1 MTGYDSYS
9 KDVNNNLD
17 LIMQISN
24 NVIRCTKCKLCHT
37 RKNAVPGE
45 GSASARVVFVGEAP
59 GRFEDAQGKPFVGP
73 AGKVL
78 EAALLNA
85 NISSSQ
91 VFITN
96 IVKCRPP
103 GNRRPKRDEI
113 IMCKDYLNRQISVIN
128 PKIVCVLG
136 ATAYLSL
143 LGGKEITLNRGKL
156 LNINGRDYFLTIH
169 PAATLYRRSLLHV
182 LEEDLLKLSK
192 LIIE

>member
-1 MTGYDSYS
+1 MDN
-9 KDVNNNLD
+9 KNNNNLD
-17 LIMQISN
+17 SIMEISDD
-24 NVIRCTKCKLCHT
+24 VIRCTNCELCRT

-45 GSASARVVFVGEAP
+45 GSASARVMFVGEAP
-59 GRFEDAQGKPFVGP
+59 GRFEDVQGKPFVGP
-73 AGKVL
+73 AGKIL

-85 NISSSQ
+85 NISRSQ

-113 IMCKDYLNRQISVIN
+113 IKCTEYLNKQISVIN
-128 PKIVCVLG
+128 PKIICILG
-136 ATAYLSL
+136 ATAYSSL

-156 LNINGRDYFLTIH
+156 QSINGRNYFLTIH
-169 PAATLYRRSLLHV
+169 PAATLYRRSLFRV

>member
-1 MTGYDSYS
+1 MDDKNS
-9 KDVNNNLD
+9 NNLD
-17 LIMQISN
+17 LIMQISDD
-24 NVIRCTKCKLCHT
+24 VISCTNCELCHT

-59 GRFEDAQGKPFVGP
+59 GRFEDVQGKPFVGP
-73 AGKVL
+73 AGKIL

-85 NISSSQ
+85 KISRSQ

-113 IMCKDYLNRQISVIN
+113 IMCNDYLNKQISVIN
-128 PKIVCVLG
+128 PKIVCILG
-136 ATAYLSL
+136 ATAYSSL

-169 PAATLYRRSLLHV
+169 PAATLYRRSLLRV
-182 LEEDLLKLSK
+182 LEEDLLRLSK
-192 LIIE
+192 LIFA

>member
-1 MTGYDSYS
+1 MDN
-9 KDVNNNLD
+9 KNNNNLD
-17 LIMQISN
+17 LIKQISDD
-24 NVIRCTKCKLCHT
+24 VTSCTNCELSHT

-59 GRFEDAQGKPFVGP
+59 GRFEDFQGKPFVGP
-73 AGKVL
+73 AGKIL

-85 NISSSQ
+85 KISRSQ

-113 IMCKDYLNRQISVIN
+113 IMCNDYLNKQISVIN
-128 PKIVCVLG
+128 PKIVCILG
-136 ATAYLSL
+136 ATAYSSL

-169 PAATLYRRSLLHV
+169 PAATLYRRSLLRV
-182 LEEDLLKLSK
+182 LEEDMLKLSK
-192 LIIE
+192 LIFE